1 VIRAFVGSILLT
13 KKSVDAVASE
23 MARITMRA
31 KITTA
36 NDNEME
42 EDWENYVIQIEFF
55 SMMNAKCMS

>member
-1 VIRAFVGSILLT
+1 MIRAFVESILLT

-36 NDNEME
+36 NDNEIE

-55 SMMNAKCMS
+55 FMMNAKCMS